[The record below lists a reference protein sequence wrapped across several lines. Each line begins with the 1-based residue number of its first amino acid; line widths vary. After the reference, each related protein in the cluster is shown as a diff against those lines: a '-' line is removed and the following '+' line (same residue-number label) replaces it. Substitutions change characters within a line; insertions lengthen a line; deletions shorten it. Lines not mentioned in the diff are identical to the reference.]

1 MDTDKRK
8 FLLQRREQLQ
18 NKLEA
23 EEHINSYLEPALEV
37 LDYCRQQAIGY
48 RIVALLSVPQA
59 YRPHVAQCIQEQP
72 YKEYGFAADNLHAVD
87 GNKLLEQLWEKFP
100 STNEFRYV
108 PDLPCFADYRGVA
121 PAETQRDGLQRAVQ
135 ELALPEQNVYLCYLR
150 YGLLL
155 EVQLEQISRYD
166 TEELFNTW
174 HGDTL
179 LFAEPAD
186 WLIAFTMEDEWYG
199 GKYA

>member
-1 MDTDKRK
+1 MNTNKRQ
-8 FLLQRREQLQ
+8 LLAQRREQLQ

-23 EEHINSYLEPALEV
+23 EQHINSYLEPALEV
-37 LDYCRQQAIGY
+37 LDYYKQQAIDY

-59 YRPHVAQCIQEQP
+59 YQPHVAQCIQEQP
-72 YKEYGFAADNLHAVD
+72 YQQYGFAVD
-87 GNKLLEQLWEKFP
+87 KLQATGSEKLLGQLWEKFP

-108 PDLPCFADYRGVA
+108 PDLPRFADYRGAA

-135 ELALPEQNVYLCYLR
+135 KLALSEQSVYLYYLH

-155 EVQLEQISRYD
+155 EVQLGQIGRHD

-174 HGDTL
+174 HGDVL
-179 LFAEPAD
+179 LFSETTD